1 MSVKIFRWL
10 VIASIVAAFAWIKF
24 VRDNDLA
31 FGRDAE
37 YLTNVQMRNLLN
49 RFDAFCIDFDQA
61 TSSCTS
67 VSRPTRVDERLAQF
81 EIFTLLPSP
90 EAGTYLKIKLSQ
102 TSNWQKGGL
111 CDRAASDTL
120 DRMLV
125 YASSDPIGLVTKS
138 DVLIYDANLL
148 A

>member
-10 VIASIVAAFAWIKF
+10 VIASIVAALAWIKF

-90 EAGTYLKIKLSQ
+90 EAGTYLKKNYRRRQ
-102 TSNWQKGGL
+102 TGRKV
-111 CDRAASDTL
+111 
-120 DRMLV
+120 V
-125 YASSDPIGLVTKS
+125 YAIVQFPI
-138 DVLIYDANLL
+138 LL
-148 A
+148 TECWYTHPVIQLDWSRNRMF